1 MPATVRRNW
10 TDGAV
15 SLSSIGLVVAG
26 MALIDENVRRYL
38 VSFAH
43 GDFQIAGSMPDVSVH
58 RMIGSVTDLIGR
70 DHMELAAYG
79 FAGAVLFVMMFK
91 T

>member
-1 MPATVRRNW
+1 MSATVRRNW

-15 SLSSIGLVVAG
+15 SLGSIGLVVAG
-26 MALIDENVRRYL
+26 MALIDEHVRQYL
-38 VSFAH
+38 IGFAH
-43 GDFQIAGSMPDVSVH
+43 GDFQVAGSIPEVSVH
-58 RMIGSVTDLIGR
+58 HMIGTVTDLIGR